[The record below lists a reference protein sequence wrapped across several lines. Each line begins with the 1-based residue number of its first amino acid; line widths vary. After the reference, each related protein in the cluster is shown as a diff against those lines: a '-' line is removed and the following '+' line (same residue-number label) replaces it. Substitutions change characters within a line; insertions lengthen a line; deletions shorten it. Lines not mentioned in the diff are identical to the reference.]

1 MLPDEKPSGTSVE
14 YTAALSLAM
23 LAMFK
28 ALERRE
34 GQWRKLLGDAGFE
47 IREIK
52 KFTDY
57 GDSVIV
63 AVKK

>member
-1 MLPDEKPSGTSVE
+1 
-14 YTAALSLAM
+14 M

-34 GQWRKLLGDAGFE
+34 SQWRKLLGDAGFE